1 MLSKLK
7 ENESDYVSGKLKRS
21 GNHQADTLHMHAEE
35 QCRYGA

>member
-21 GNHQADTLHMHAEE
+21 SYHQAGTLHMHAEE
-35 QCRYGA
+35 QSRYAA